1 MPLAITLPALR
12 FTLIEATG
20 KKARFIERADDAL
33 GLANVR
39 VVAQRAEDVGRAVQ
53 HRQQYDAAI
62 CRAVGPMRELLEY
75 TLPLVKVS
83 GFLLAM
89 KGPSVEEELAQAGD
103 ALQTLGGGDVQL
115 IDAYPDGFDI
125 HTVIVGVVKA
135 RSTPKDY
142 PRRPGVPRQDP
153 L

>member
-1 MPLAITLPALR
+1 MPLAIVLPALR

-20 KKARFIERADDAL
+20 KKARFIEQAAATLD
-33 GLANVR
+33 NVN
-39 VVAQRAEDVGRAVQ
+39 VVAQRAEDVGQDAH

-75 TLPLVKVS
+75 TLPLVKV
-83 GFLLAM
+83 GGILLAM
-89 KGPSVEEELAQAGD
+89 KGPSVEDELELAGD

-125 HTVIVGVVKA
+125 RTVIVGVVKA